1 MAVFS
6 ALERG
11 LHDRERERERE
22 REAGRAWSHAN
33 TTGQG
38 KKTSGRVEDFI
49 YSLNFAWH
57 GPFSVCTSRRAAKV
71 IPIITIPFYFLL
83 GRKEG
88 RGIESRRQR
97 RAHKS
102 KGFARVS
109 CQPRIQKHNPAGGHA
124 ECAARPNRRDS
135 RIEPLV
141 NPRRLL
147 RAGEGDPQD
156 CRRLRKHWKIRASV
170 KPTTSYRAASVS
182 SRRSV
187 FLLKLVRT
195 ILE

>member
-1 MAVFS
+1 MIGR
-6 ALERG
+6 EK
-11 LHDRERERERE
+11 ERERERE

-156 CRRLRKHWKIRASV
+156 CRRLRKH
-170 KPTTSYRAASVS
+170 
-182 SRRSV
+182 
-187 FLLKLVRT
+187 
-195 ILE
+195 